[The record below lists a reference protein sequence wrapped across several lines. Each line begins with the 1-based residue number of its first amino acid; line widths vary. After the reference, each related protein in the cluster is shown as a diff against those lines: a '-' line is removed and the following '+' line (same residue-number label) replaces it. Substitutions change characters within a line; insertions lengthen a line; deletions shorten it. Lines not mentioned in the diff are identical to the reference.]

1 MDNTKIKTDIAVF
14 CFNPFQENTYVIS
27 HANKDCWI
35 IDPGC
40 YTLQEQKKLIDHI
53 EQNQLR
59 PVRLLNTH
67 CHLDHIYGNKFI
79 ADEFNL
85 QLGIHE
91 KEIPVLHAAPMA
103 ARMFGSKIPDAC
115 EPAYFIKEGEQLMLN
130 DVIFDI
136 LFTPGHSPGSICF
149 SNREEKYAVA
159 GDVLFQGSIGRTD
172 LPGGDYDTLIRS
184 IRTQL
189 FVLDDETK
197 IYNGHGPHTTIGEE
211 KKFNP
216 FLNN

>member
-27 HANKDCWI
+27 DTNKDCWI

-40 YTLQEQKKLIDHI
+40 YTLQEQKKLISHI

-79 ADEFNL
+79 ADEYNL
-85 QLGIHE
+85 ELGIHE
-91 KEIPVLHAAPMA
+91 KEIPVLQAAPMA

-130 DVIFDI
+130 DVVFDI

-149 SNREEKYAVA
+149 SNIEEKYAIA

-172 LPGGDYDTLIRS
+172 LPGGDHDTLIKS

-189 FVLDDETK
+189 SCSMMQQKF
-197 IYNGHGPHTTIGEE
+197 TTDMDRTPRLA
-211 KKFNP
+211 KKKNSILF
-216 FLNN
+216 